1 MAPCRWMS
9 RRLAALRERRPVS
22 PRAHEIAAWSA
33 LVLFT
38 VIVVTGAGVR
48 LTGSGLGCPDWPRC
62 NDASLTPQHG
72 HAFIEFGNRLITTPV
87 TLAALACLVT
97 ALLRRPYRRDFTV
110 IGGLLVAGVLVQAVL
125 GGITVL
131 TGLNPATV
139 MGHFLL
145 SMATL
150 FAAVLLVW
158 RVRRERAGTPAAP
171 LHDARLVGAARG
183 LFAFGAVVVVL
194 GTMVTASGPYAG
206 GEGTGDDVHR
216 LTIFGYDTFQ
226 NVIALHARL
235 AGTFGVLAVALW
247 LVARRMGARD
257 LRAPLTAVCLVVAV
271 AGLIGNLQYHQLDYP
286 AWLVWLHVS
295 VATLLWTTLCW
306 TVLAAGRPVRLG
318 VPGAAPTGPAAER
331 PELVTSDT

>member
-1 MAPCRWMS
+1 MS

-22 PRAHEIAAWSA
+22 PRAHEIAAWAA
-33 LVLFT
+33 LALFT
-38 VIVVTGAGVR
+38 LIVVTGAGVR

-62 NDASLTPQHG
+62 NDASITPQHG
-72 HAFIEFGNRLITTPV
+72 HAFIEFGNRMITTPV
-87 TLAALACLVT
+87 TLAALACLIT

-110 IGGLLVAGVLVQAVL
+110 LGGLLVVGVAVQAVL

-150 FAAVLLVW
+150 FVAVLLVW
-158 RVRRERAGTPAAP
+158 RVRRDRRGATAPPA
-171 LHDARLVGAARG
+171 HDARLVGAIRG
-183 LFAFGAVVVVL
+183 LFGFGAVVVVL

-206 GEGTGDDVHR
+206 GEGTGDDVSR
-216 LTIFGYDTFQ
+216 LTIFGTDTFKDA
-226 NVIALHARL
+226 IMIHARL
-235 AGTFGVLAVALW
+235 AATFGVLAVVLW
-247 LVARRMGARD
+247 FVARRMRARD
-257 LRAPLTAVCLVVAV
+257 LRAPLTAVCLVVAT

-295 VATLLWTTLCW
+295 VATLLWNSLCW
-306 TVLAAGRPVRLG
+306 TVLAVGRPLRAA
-318 VPGAAPTGPAAER
+318 VPGTSPRPPVEH

>member
-72 HAFIEFGNRLITTPV
+72 HAFIEFGNRMITTPV
-87 TLAALACLVT
+87 TLAALACLAT

-110 IGGLLVAGVLVQAVL
+110 LGALLLGGVVVQAIL

-131 TGLNPATV
+131 TGLNPVTV

-150 FAAVLLVW
+150 LVAVLLVW
-158 RVRRERAGTPAAP
+158 RVRRDRRGETAP
-171 LHDARLVGAARG
+171 PVHDARLVGAVRG
-183 LFAFGAVVVVL
+183 LVVFGAVVVVL

-206 GEGTGDDVHR
+206 GEGTGDDVSR
-216 LTIFGYDTFQ
+216 LTIFGTDTFADA
-226 NVIALHARL
+226 IMIHARL
-235 AGTFGVLAVALW
+235 AGTFGVLAVLLW
-247 LVARRMGARD
+247 IVARRLRARD
-257 LRAPLTAVCLVVAV
+257 LLWPLTAVCVVVAI
-271 AGLIGNLQYHQLDYP
+271 AGVIGNLQYHQLDYP
-286 AWLVWLHVS
+286 AALVWLHVS
-295 VATLLWTTLCW
+295 VATLLWTSLCW
-306 TVLAAGRPVRLG
+306 TLFAAGRPAHAALAE
-318 VPGAAPTGPAAER
+318 PGRGRSPDR
-331 PELVTSDT
+331 ELVASDT